1 MCQQHPQFLTAYR
14 LHMHR
19 TIKPRP
25 HHLRYA
31 ARIVAVRL
39 VDLRLQHRLHVPRLN
54 ADHRQSCFGESAEQP
69 LRQRSSF
76 QPNSLE
82 VVSEV
87 LQHRQQCFR
96 FARHLYFPNDL
107 ACVIH
112 NADARLLDR
121 NVQSS
126 KMVHAALLLL
136 MLEAV
141 FTDLVSPSARSAAPK
156 IFSYPQAAGRLPHLL
171 AARPT
176 FLQLFQPFPIAV
188 RIPVV
193 HERGVA
199 RMSPNHT
206 PGMFDWTPIL
216 LSAPRDLA
224 NICNQSIRVGTIG
237 AIELFERVQVSK
249 MVPVE
254 YQIFA
259 TAHLR
264 YSI

>member
-82 VVSEV
+82 VVGGV
-87 LQHRQQCFR
+87 LQHRQQRFR

-141 FTDLVSPSARSAAPK
+141 FTDLVSPSA
-156 IFSYPQAAGRLPHLL
+156 
-171 AARPT
+171 
-176 FLQLFQPFPIAV
+176 
-188 RIPVV
+188 
-193 HERGVA
+193 
-199 RMSPNHT
+199 
-206 PGMFDWTPIL
+206 
-216 LSAPRDLA
+216 
-224 NICNQSIRVGTIG
+224 
-237 AIELFERVQVSK
+237 
-249 MVPVE
+249 
-254 YQIFA
+254 
-259 TAHLR
+259 
-264 YSI
+264 